1 MVLPRLSFSS
11 SLSPNRCL
19 SLHSGRLLREH
30 GRMVVSMPADARPPF
45 LLETDGVA
53 LGSGHHFRPVPARTR
68 RITYAAHPECV
79 AGYMIRR
86 KTCGSNYRHCWPA

>member
-1 MVLPRLSFSS
+1 MLPRLSFSP

-30 GRMVVSMPADARPPF
+30 GRMVVSMPAGAPHPF
-45 LLETDGVA
+45 LLETGGVA

-68 RITYAAHPECV
+68 RITYAAHPECL

>member
-1 MVLPRLSFSS
+1 MLPRLSFSP
-11 SLSPNRCL
+11 SLSPKRCL

-30 GRMVVSMPADARPPF
+30 GRMVVSMPAGAPPPF
-45 LLETDGVA
+45 LPETGGVA

-68 RITYAAHPECV
+68 RITYAAHPECL

>member
-1 MVLPRLSFSS
+1 MLPRLSFSP

-30 GRMVVSMPADARPPF
+30 GRMVVSMPAGAPHPF
-45 LLETDGVA
+45 LLETDGAA

-68 RITYAAHPECV
+68 RITYAAHPERM
-79 AGYMIRR
+79 AAHDS
-86 KTCGSNYRHCWPA
+86 KENLWL

>member
-1 MVLPRLSFSS
+1 MVLPRLSFSP

-19 SLHSGRLLREH
+19 SLYSGRLLREH
-30 GRMVVSMPADARPPF
+30 GRMVVSMPAGAPHPF
-45 LLETDGVA
+45 LLETGGVA

-68 RITYAAHPECV
+68 RITYAAHPECL